1 MLIIEFMTNL
11 RRLFSQYVIVLSL
24 IIISLGC
31 TSIPMESQKFS
42 PDIKSVQE
50 NFKIDGKFKLSYMDS
65 KETGYFVLS
74 KEGNTV
80 SLNIGKNYLLP
91 EKVIILDR
99 RETLNINAFIE
110 NNILPYNLPVLKVE
124 RFLEL
129 LLGLESKD
137 LQDEEIGLELETEA
151 SDDYPSEV
159 TLLYKDLNLLIKVKK
174 IWKN

>member
-1 MLIIEFMTNL
+1 MINL

-31 TSIPMESQKFS
+31 TSIPMESQKFL
-42 PDIKSVQE
+42 PEIKSVQE

-110 NNILPYNLPVLKVE
+110 NNTLPYNIPILKVE

-129 LLGLESKD
+129 LLGLETKD
-137 LQDEEIGLELETEA
+137 LQDEEIGLELETK
-151 SDDYPSEV
+151 SNDDNPSEF
-159 TLLYKDLNLLIKVKK
+159 TLSYKYINLLLKVKK

>member
-1 MLIIEFMTNL
+1 MINL

-31 TSIPMESQKFS
+31 TSIPMEPQKFS
-42 PDIKSVQE
+42 SEVKNVQE
-50 NFKIDGKFKLSYMDS
+50 NFKIEGKFKLSYMDS

-129 LLGLESKD
+129 LLGLETKD
-137 LQDEEIGLELETEA
+137 LQDEEIGLELETK
-151 SDDYPSEV
+151 SFDDYPSEF
-159 TLLYKDLNLLIKVKK
+159 TLSYKDINLLLKVKK

>member
-1 MLIIEFMTNL
+1 MTNL
-11 RRLFSQYVIVLSL
+11 RRLFSQHVIVLSL

-31 TSIPMESQKFS
+31 TSIPMEFQKFS
-42 PDIKSVQE
+42 PEIENVQE
-50 NFKIDGKFKLSYMDS
+50 NFKIEGKFKLSYMDS
-65 KETGYFVLS
+65 KETGYFALS
-74 KEGNTV
+74 NEGNTV

-99 RETLNINAFIE
+99 RETLNINEFIE
-110 NNILPYNLPVLKVE
+110 KNILPYNLPILKVE

-129 LLGLESKD
+129 LLGLESKN
-137 LQDEEIGLELETEA
+137 LQDEEIGFELETKA

>member
-1 MLIIEFMTNL
+1 MNNL

-31 TSIPMESQKFS
+31 TSIPMEPQKFS
-42 PDIKSVQE
+42 SEIKNVQE
-50 NFKIDGKFKLSYMDS
+50 NFKIEGKFKLSYMDS

-80 SLNIGKNYLLP
+80 SLNVGKNYLLP

-99 RETLNINAFIE
+99 RDTLNINEFIE
-110 NNILPYNLPVLKVE
+110 NNILPYDLPTLKVE

-129 LLGLESKD
+129 LLGFKSED
-137 LQDEEIGLELETEA
+137 QEIGLEIETKG

-159 TLLYKDLNLLIKVKK
+159 TLLYRDLNLLMKVKK

>member
-1 MLIIEFMTNL
+1 MTNL

-42 PDIKSVQE
+42 PEIKSVQE

-91 EKVIILDR
+91 GKVIILDR

-110 NNILPYNLPVLKVE
+110 DNILPYNLPTLKVE

-129 LLGLESKD
+129 LLGLVSND
-137 LQDEEIGLELETEA
+137 LQDEEIGLELETKA

>member
-1 MLIIEFMTNL
+1 MNNL

-42 PDIKSVQE
+42 PEVRSLQE
-50 NFKIDGKFKLSYMDS
+50 NFKIEGKFKLSYMDS

-110 NNILPYNLPVLKVE
+110 NNTLPYNIPILKVE

-129 LLGLESKD
+129 LLGLGSKD
-137 LQDEEIGLELETEA
+137 LQDGEIGLELETKA

-159 TLLYKDLNLLIKVKK
+159 TLLYKDLNLVIKVKK

>member
-1 MLIIEFMTNL
+1 MTNL
-11 RRLFSQYVIVLSL
+11 RRLFSQHVIVLSL

-31 TSIPMESQKFS
+31 TSIPTESQKFS
-42 PDIKSVQE
+42 PEIKSVQE
-50 NFKIDGKFKLSYMDS
+50 NFKIEGKFKLSYMDS

-99 RETLNINAFIE
+99 RKTLNMNEFIE
-110 NNILPYNLPVLKVE
+110 INILPYNLPILKVE

-129 LLGLESKD
+129 LLGLESKN
-137 LQDEEIGLELETEA
+137 LQDEEIGLELETKA

>member
-1 MLIIEFMTNL
+1 MTNL
-11 RRLFSQYVIVLSL
+11 RRLFSQHVIVLSL

-42 PDIKSVQE
+42 PEIKSVQE

-129 LLGLESKD
+129 LLGLETKD
-137 LQDEEIGLELETEA
+137 LQKEEIGLELETK
-151 SDDYPSEV
+151 SFDDYPSEF
-159 TLLYKDLNLLIKVKK
+159 TLSYKDINLLLKVKK

>member
-1 MLIIEFMTNL
+1 MINL

-31 TSIPMESQKFS
+31 TSIPMEPQIFS
-42 PDIKSVQE
+42 SEIKNVQE
-50 NFKIDGKFKLSYMDS
+50 NFKIEGKFKLSYMDS

-129 LLGLESKD
+129 LLGLETKD
-137 LQDEEIGLELETEA
+137 LQDEEIGLELETK
-151 SDDYPSEV
+151 SFDDYPSEF
-159 TLLYKDLNLLIKVKK
+159 TLSYKDINLLLKVKK

>member
-1 MLIIEFMTNL
+1 MLIIEFMINL

-24 IIISLGC
+24 VIISLGC
-31 TSIPMESQKFS
+31 TSIPMEPQIFLSE
-42 PDIKSVQE
+42 IKNVQE
-50 NFKIDGKFKLSYMDS
+50 NFKIEGKFKLSYMDS

-99 RETLNINAFIE
+99 RETLNINEFIE
-110 NNILPYNLPVLKVE
+110 NNILPYNLPTLKVE

-129 LLGLESKD
+129 LLGFVSKD
-137 LQDEEIGLELETEA
+137 LQDEEIGLEIETKV

-159 TLLYKDLNLLIKVKK
+159 TLSYKDLNLLMKVKK

>member
-1 MLIIEFMTNL
+1 MTNL
-11 RRLFSQYVIVLSL
+11 RRLFSQYVIVLL
-24 IIISLGC
+24 LMIISLGC
-31 TSIPMESQKFS
+31 TSIAMESQKFS
-42 PDIKSVQE
+42 PEIKSVQE
-50 NFKIDGKFKLSYMDS
+50 NFKIEGKFKLSYMDS
-65 KETGYFVLS
+65 KETGYFVIS
-74 KEGNTV
+74 KEGSTV

-110 NNILPYNLPVLKVE
+110 NNILPYNLPILKVE

-137 LQDEEIGLELETEA
+137 PQDEEIGLELETKA

-159 TLLYKDLNLLIKVKK
+159 TLLYKDLNLLIKVNK

>member
-11 RRLFSQYVIVLSL
+11 RRLFSQYVIVISP

-31 TSIPMESQKFS
+31 TSIPMEPQKFS
-42 PDIKSVQE
+42 SEIKNVQE
-50 NFKIDGKFKLSYMDS
+50 NFKIEGKFKLSYMDS

-129 LLGLESKD
+129 LLGLETKD
-137 LQDEEIGLELETEA
+137 LQDEEIGLEIETKGSE
-151 SDDYPSEV
+151 DYPSEV
-159 TLLYKDLNLLIKVKK
+159 TLLFKDLNLLIKVKK

>member
-1 MLIIEFMTNL
+1 MLIIEFMINL

-31 TSIPMESQKFS
+31 TSIPMEPQKFS
-42 PDIKSVQE
+42 SEIKNVQE
-50 NFKIDGKFKLSYMDS
+50 NFKIEGKFKLSYMDS

-74 KEGNTV
+74 KDGNTV

-99 RETLNINAFIE
+99 RETLNINEFIE
-110 NNILPYNLPVLKVE
+110 NNILPYDLPILKVE

-129 LLGLESKD
+129 LLGFKSED
-137 LQDEEIGLELETEA
+137 QEIGLEIETKG

-159 TLLYKDLNLLIKVKK
+159 TLLYRDLNLLMKVKK

>member
-1 MLIIEFMTNL
+1 MINL

-31 TSIPMESQKFS
+31 TSIPMESQKFL
-42 PDIKSVQE
+42 PEIKSVQE

-129 LLGLESKD
+129 LLGLETKD
-137 LQDEEIGLELETEA
+137 LQDEEIGLELETK
-151 SDDYPSEV
+151 SFDDYPSEF
-159 TLLYKDLNLLIKVKK
+159 TLSYKDINLLLKVKK

>member
-11 RRLFSQYVIVLSL
+11 RRLFSQHVIVLSL

-31 TSIPMESQKFS
+31 TSIPMESQKFL
-42 PDIKSVQE
+42 PEIKSVQE

-99 RETLNINAFIE
+99 RETLNINEFIE
-110 NNILPYNLPVLKVE
+110 NNILPYDLPILKVE
-124 RFLEL
+124 RFLKL

-137 LQDEEIGLELETEA
+137 LQDEEIGLEIQTKG
-151 SDDYPSEV
+151 SDDFPSEV
-159 TLLYKDLNLLIKVKK
+159 TLLYKDLNLLMKVKK

>member
-1 MLIIEFMTNL
+1 MINL
-11 RRLFSQYVIVLSL
+11 RRLFSQYLIVLSL

-31 TSIPMESQKFS
+31 TSIPMEPQKFS
-42 PDIKSVQE
+42 SEIKNVQE
-50 NFKIDGKFKLSYMDS
+50 NFKIEGKFKLSYMDS
-65 KETGYFVLS
+65 KETGYFILS

-110 NNILPYNLPVLKVE
+110 NNILPYNLPVLRVE

-137 LQDEEIGLELETEA
+137 LQDEEIGLELETKA

-159 TLLYKDLNLLIKVKK
+159 TLLYRDLNLLIKVRK

>member
-1 MLIIEFMTNL
+1 MTNL
-11 RRLFSQYVIVLSL
+11 RRLFSQHVIVLSL

-31 TSIPMESQKFS
+31 TSIPMESQKFL
-42 PDIKSVQE
+42 PEIKSVQE

-110 NNILPYNLPVLKVE
+110 NNILPYNLPILKVE

-129 LLGLESKD
+129 FLGLESKD
-137 LQDEEIGLELETEA
+137 LQDEEIGLELETK
-151 SDDYPSEV
+151 SFDDYPSEF
-159 TLLYKDLNLLIKVKK
+159 TLSYKDINLLLKVKK

>member
-1 MLIIEFMTNL
+1 MTNL
-11 RRLFSQYVIVLSL
+11 SRLFSQHVIVLSL

-31 TSIPMESQKFS
+31 TSIPMESQKFLTE
-42 PDIKSVQE
+42 IKSVQE

-65 KETGYFVLS
+65 KETGYFVVS

-110 NNILPYNLPVLKVE
+110 DNILPYNLPTLKVE

-129 LLGLESKD
+129 LLGLVSND
-137 LQDEEIGLELETEA
+137 LQDEEIGLELETKA

-159 TLLYKDLNLLIKVKK
+159 TLLYRDLNLLIKVKK

>member
-91 EKVIILDR
+91 EKVIFLDI

-110 NNILPYNLPVLKVE
+110 NNILPYNLPILKVE

-137 LQDEEIGLELETEA
+137 LQDEEIGLELETKA

>member
-1 MLIIEFMTNL
+1 MINL
-11 RRLFSQYVIVLSL
+11 RRLFSQHVIVLSL

-31 TSIPMESQKFS
+31 TSIPMESQKFL
-42 PDIKSVQE
+42 PEIKSVQE

-91 EKVIILDR
+91 EKVIFRDI

-110 NNILPYNLPVLKVE
+110 NNILPYNLPILKVE

-137 LQDEEIGLELETEA
+137 LQDEEIGLELETKA

>member
-1 MLIIEFMTNL
+1 MTNL
-11 RRLFSQYVIVLSL
+11 RRLFSQHVIVLSL

-31 TSIPMESQKFS
+31 TSIPMESQKFL
-42 PDIKSVQE
+42 PEIKSVQE

-99 RETLNINAFIE
+99 RETLNINEFIE

-129 LLGLESKD
+129 LLGLETKD
-137 LQDEEIGLELETEA
+137 LQDEEIGLELETK
-151 SDDYPSEV
+151 SFDDYPSEF
-159 TLLYKDLNLLIKVKK
+159 TLSYKDINLLLKVKK

>member
-1 MLIIEFMTNL
+1 MINL

-31 TSIPMESQKFS
+31 TSIPMEPQKFS
-42 PDIKSVQE
+42 SEIKNVQE
-50 NFKIDGKFKLSYMDS
+50 NFKIEGKFKLSYMDS

-99 RETLNINAFIE
+99 RETLNINEFIE
-110 NNILPYNLPVLKVE
+110 NNILPYGLPILKVE

-137 LQDEEIGLELETEA
+137 LQDEEIGLEIETKGP
-151 SDDYPSEV
+151 DVYPSEV
-159 TLLYKDLNLLIKVKK
+159 TLLYKDLNLLMKVKK

>member
-1 MLIIEFMTNL
+1 MTNL

-99 RETLNINAFIE
+99 RETLNINEFIE
-110 NNILPYNLPVLKVE
+110 KNILPYNLPILKVE

-129 LLGLESKD
+129 LLGLESKN
-137 LQDEEIGLELETEA
+137 LQDEEIGFELETKA

-159 TLLYKDLNLLIKVKK
+159 TLLYKDLNLLVKVKK

>member
-1 MLIIEFMTNL
+1 MLIIEFMTNP
-11 RRLFSQYVIVLSL
+11 RILFSQYVIVLSL

-42 PDIKSVQE
+42 PEVRSLQE
-50 NFKIDGKFKLSYMDS
+50 NFKIEGKFKLSYMDS

-99 RETLNINAFIE
+99 RETVNINAFIE
-110 NNILPYNLPVLKVE
+110 NNILPYNLPILKVE

-129 LLGLESKD
+129 LLGLETKD
-137 LQDEEIGLELETEA
+137 LQDEEIGLELETKA

-159 TLLYKDLNLLIKVKK
+159 TLLYKDINLLIKVKK

>member
-1 MLIIEFMTNL
+1 MLIIEFMINL

-31 TSIPMESQKFS
+31 TSIPMEPQKFS
-42 PDIKSVQE
+42 SEIKNVQE
-50 NFKIDGKFKLSYMDS
+50 NFKIEGKFKLSYMDS

-91 EKVIILDR
+91 EKVIILDI
-99 RETLNINAFIE
+99 RETLNINEFIE
-110 NNILPYNLPVLKVE
+110 NNILPYNLPILKVE
-124 RFLEL
+124 RFLQL
-129 LLGLESKD
+129 LLGLESKN
-137 LQDEEIGLELETEA
+137 LQDKEIGLKVETKG

-159 TLLYKDLNLLIKVKK
+159 TLLYKDLNLLMKVKK

>member
-11 RRLFSQYVIVLSL
+11 RRLFSQHVIVLSL

-31 TSIPMESQKFS
+31 TSIPMESQKFL
-42 PDIKSVQE
+42 PEIKSVQE

-110 NNILPYNLPVLKVE
+110 DNILPYNLPTLKVE

-129 LLGLESKD
+129 LLGLVSND
-137 LQDEEIGLELETEA
+137 LQDEEIGLELETKA

-159 TLLYKDLNLLIKVKK
+159 TLLYKDLKLLIKVKK

>member
-1 MLIIEFMTNL
+1 MTNL

-31 TSIPMESQKFS
+31 TSIPMESQKFL
-42 PDIKSVQE
+42 PEIKSVQE

-99 RETLNINAFIE
+99 RETLNINEFIE
-110 NNILPYNLPVLKVE
+110 NNILPYNLPTLKVE
-124 RFLEL
+124 SFLKL

-137 LQDEEIGLELETEA
+137 LQDGKIGLEIETKGF
-151 SDDYPSEV
+151 DGYPSEV
-159 TLLYKDLNLLIKVKK
+159 TLLYRDLNLLMKVKK

>member
-1 MLIIEFMTNL
+1 MLIIEFMINL

-31 TSIPMESQKFS
+31 TSISMEPQKFS
-42 PDIKSVQE
+42 SDIKNVQE
-50 NFKIDGKFKLSYMDS
+50 NFKIEGKFKLSYMDS

-74 KEGNTV
+74 KEGNTI

-91 EKVIILDR
+91 EKIIILDR
-99 RETLNINAFIE
+99 RETLNINEFIE
-110 NNILPYNLPVLKVE
+110 NNILPYDLPMLEVE

-129 LLGLESKD
+129 LLGLESKY
-137 LQDEEIGLELETEA
+137 LQDEEIGLEIETKGP
-151 SDDYPSEV
+151 DVYPSEV
-159 TLLYKDLNLLIKVKK
+159 TLLYKDLNLLMKVKK

>member
-1 MLIIEFMTNL
+1 MEPKK
-11 RRLFSQYVIVLSL
+11 
-24 IIISLGC
+24 IS
-31 TSIPMESQKFS
+31 PE
-42 PDIKSVQE
+42 IKSVQE
-50 NFKIDGKFKLSYMDS
+50 NFKIEGKFKLSYMDS

-99 RETLNINAFIE
+99 RETLNINEFIE
-110 NNILPYNLPVLKVE
+110 NNILPYNLPILKVE

-137 LQDEEIGLELETEA
+137 LQDEEIGLELETNA

-159 TLLYKDLNLLIKVKK
+159 TLLYKDLSLLIKVNKL
-174 IWKN
+174 WKN

>member
-1 MLIIEFMTNL
+1 MINL

-31 TSIPMESQKFS
+31 TSISMEPQKFS
-42 PDIKSVQE
+42 SDIKNVQE
-50 NFKIDGKFKLSYMDS
+50 NFKIEGKFKLSYMDS

-74 KEGNTV
+74 KEGNTI

-91 EKVIILDR
+91 EKIIILDR
-99 RETLNINAFIE
+99 RETLNINEFIE
-110 NNILPYNLPVLKVE
+110 NNILPYDLPMLEVE

-129 LLGLESKD
+129 LLGLESKY
-137 LQDEEIGLELETEA
+137 LQDEEIGLEIETKGP
-151 SDDYPSEV
+151 DVYPSEV
-159 TLLYKDLNLLIKVKK
+159 TLLYKDLNLLMKVKK

>member
-1 MLIIEFMTNL
+1 MTNL
-11 RRLFSQYVIVLSL
+11 RRLFSQYVIVLL
-24 IIISLGC
+24 LMIISLGC
-31 TSIPMESQKFS
+31 TSIPMESQKFL
-42 PDIKSVQE
+42 PEIKSVQE

-74 KEGNTV
+74 KEGSTV
-80 SLNIGKNYLLP
+80 SLNIGNNYLLP

-99 RETLNINAFIE
+99 RETLNINEFIE
-110 NNILPYNLPVLKVE
+110 NNILPYDLPILKVE
-124 RFLEL
+124 RFLKL

-137 LQDEEIGLELETEA
+137 LQDEEIGLELETKA

-159 TLLYKDLNLLIKVKK
+159 TLLYKDLNLLIKVNK